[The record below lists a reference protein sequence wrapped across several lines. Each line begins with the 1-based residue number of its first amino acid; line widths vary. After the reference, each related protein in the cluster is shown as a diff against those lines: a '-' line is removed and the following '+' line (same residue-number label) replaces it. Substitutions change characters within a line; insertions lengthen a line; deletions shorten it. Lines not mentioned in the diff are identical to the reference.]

1 MTTIKITKTSE
12 GKSEFTWESGF
23 WVQKEG
29 ATLKEYYDEEELER
43 LLNRL
48 NHGAEQIAFG
58 IKNPTG
64 KTMYMPR
71 HFASIRM
78 LNFEYDGKKYSH
90 HTRKNDKNGYDVYF
104 VLDYATRTWRQKTGE
119 NIGILTDNYE
129 LLLIKALN
137 KLVNY
142 DYEVGGVKNRRGR

>member
-1 MTTIKITKTSE
+1 MNKMTKTSE
-12 GKSEFTWESGF
+12 GKTEFTWDSGY

-29 ATLKEYYDEEELER
+29 GTLKEYYDEEALER

-48 NHGAEQIAFG
+48 NRGAEQIAFG
-58 IKNPTG
+58 IKNVTG

-78 LNFEYDGKKYSH
+78 LKYDVDGKKYSQ
-90 HTRKNDKNGYDVYF
+90 HTRKNDAKGYDAYF
-104 VLDYATRTWRQKTGE
+104 VLDYATRTWNQKTGE
-119 NIGILTDNYE
+119 NIGTLTDSDE
-129 LLLIKALN
+129 IRLIKALN

-142 DYEVGGVKNRRGR
+142 EYGVNGVKNRRGR